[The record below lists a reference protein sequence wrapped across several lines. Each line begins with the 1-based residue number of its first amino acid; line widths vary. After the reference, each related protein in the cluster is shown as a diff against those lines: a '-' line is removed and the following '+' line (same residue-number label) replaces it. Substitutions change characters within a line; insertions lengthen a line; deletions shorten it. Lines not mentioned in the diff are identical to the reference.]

1 MKLVMS
7 GHVVIQCGVLED
19 PLLALGG
26 VVGAWSPP
34 SGAHTSFSVALAGFL
49 RQHVP
54 FWVAA
59 EAINAGFFKTL
70 IPFFVDTTSID
81 VLLFFFLATMFLG
94 MPCNV
99 EAITVRAD
107 VSRQQTIYTCKRSAA
122 TTVFTTYKR
131 ATATTIYNIQ
141 AGNRYYRIHHL
152 QAGTRYY

>member
-1 MKLVMS
+1 MS
-7 GHVVIQCGVLED
+7 
-19 PLLALGG
+19 
-26 VVGAWSPP
+26 
-34 SGAHTSFSVALAGFL
+34 
-49 RQHVP
+49 

-70 IPFFVDTTSID
+70 ITFFVDTTSIG
-81 VLLFFFLATMFLG
+81 VLLIVFFLATMFLDAL
-94 MPCNV
+94 CNV

-107 VSRQQTIYTCKRSAA
+107 VLRQQTTCKRSTV